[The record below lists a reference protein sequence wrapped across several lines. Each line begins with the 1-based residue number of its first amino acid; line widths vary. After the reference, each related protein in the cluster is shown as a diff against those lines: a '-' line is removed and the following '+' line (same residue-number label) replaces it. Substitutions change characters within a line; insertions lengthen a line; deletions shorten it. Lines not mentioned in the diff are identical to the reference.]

1 MVDPIRIIDIAERE
15 VVERQRLDA
24 KAADLARRGYK
35 DQAEE
40 IRKLLRHALVDPLF
54 LGLRLELEFGDE
66 FDEANGRLQSQQG
79 DAPYEDKLT
88 EREQRFTALYGILLR
103 QNQAPPGLD
112 DLNPLDRA
120 KEAVARADIRWKRFV
135 AAVVDADGEYK
146 ANKAIYARL
155 LPIMIGAGS
164 DGGFR
169 PMVAMEYS
177 SIAKTFI
184 DDAVAPDD
192 IHLGVRTVVALGGGV
207 DTDGTGP
214 LTADIELPDLEAQ
227 SDVELVKENLV
238 GMQGVHFAATLEEL
252 KVFQVVDKLIE
263 FFLSGMLPVT
273 RGRAGRDL
281 YAYWKRSST
290 RMTEIE
296 RRNLYARAFG
306 IAGGDANVSPNRE
319 FADLWLRFIS
329 AVSSYR
335 RQLTVNDLLTTAEP
349 IGVTQEY
356 VRKSGRDLAANLS
369 LHGYG
374 VAYFAADDLRTQ
386 INEIIA
392 ILSSEDVKGA
402 YGARDMWQ
410 VIDQVASLEL
420 GGARNSVRY
429 RTMANS
435 GAIIIRWLANNTQ
448 VLSSPGQVRILDI
461 DSLRNGTAAPPHKP
475 TLDPT
480 DGDLVDACDQWLAV
494 TGTGETQVEQYSQ
507 PVEAPN
513 TTSMPIQIPS
523 VARDLLAS
531 VGVSAPLVGGTAAMT
546 GTASNGAH

>member
-1 MVDPIRIIDIAERE
+1 MAEPIRIIDIAERE
-15 VVERQRLDA
+15 AAERQRLEA
-24 KAADLARRGYK
+24 KEEDLRRRGYD
-35 DQAEE
+35 DQADAVKE
-40 IRKLLRHALVDPLF
+40 ILDYDSVDPLF
-54 LGLRLELEFGDE
+54 HGLRFQLFGNAAFLQDDGLLASQRRRPIGKLED
-66 FDEANGRLQSQQG
+66 R
-79 DAPYEDKLT
+79 
-88 EREQRFTALYGILLR
+88 ERRFIALFGILLR

-112 DLNPLDRA
+112 DLNPFDADPA
-120 KEAVARADIRWKRFV
+120 KQAANRADARSKRFV
-135 AAVVDADGEYK
+135 TAVVEADGEYK
-146 ANKAIYARL
+146 ANHDIYDRI
-155 LPIMIGAGS
+155 LPYLVGAGS
-164 DGGFR
+164 NGGVH
-169 PMVAMEYS
+169 PMVAFEYAT
-177 SIAKTFI
+177 IAKTFI
-184 DDAVAPDD
+184 DDGVAPDD

-207 DTDGTGP
+207 DSDGTGP
-214 LTADIELPDLEAQ
+214 LTNDIELPDLEAQ
-227 SDVELVKENLV
+227 SDLEIIRENLV
-238 GMQGVHFAATLEEL
+238 GMQGVHFAATLEDL

-281 YAYWKRSST
+281 YAYWKKSST

-306 IAGGDANVSPNRE
+306 VAGGDANVSPNRE
-319 FADLWLRFIS
+319 FADLWLRFVS

-356 VRKSGRDLAANLS
+356 VRKNGRDLASNLS

-374 VAYFAADDLRTQ
+374 VAYFAADDLSRQ
-386 INEIIA
+386 INDMID

-402 YGARDMWQ
+402 YGARDMYQ

-435 GAIIIRWLANNTQ
+435 GAIIIRWLANRTE
-448 VLSSPGQVRILDI
+448 VLSSPGRISILDI
-461 DSLRNGTAAPPHKP
+461 DSLRNGTSGPPHKP
-475 TLDPT
+475 TVNPT

-531 VGVSAPLVGGTAAMT
+531 VGVSAPIVGGTAPMSGA
-546 GTASNGAH
+546 ASNGAH